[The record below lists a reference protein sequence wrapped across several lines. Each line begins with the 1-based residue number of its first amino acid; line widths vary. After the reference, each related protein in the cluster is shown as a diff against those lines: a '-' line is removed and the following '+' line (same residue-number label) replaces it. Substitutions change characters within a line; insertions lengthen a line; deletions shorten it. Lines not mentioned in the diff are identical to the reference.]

1 MGEKRYIISDAS
13 KLIDAES
20 HVLRYWEDELEIN
33 IPRNELGH
41 RYYTNFHIQL
51 LKSVKDLKDQG
62 FQLKAIKMLLP
73 ELTSGDGVNLD
84 SISIMKEELNNRV
97 DTLSNTSTSISKEN
111 KLEQFQLIV
120 GRMVSKAMQENN
132 AVLCKD
138 VSDKVSENVLK
149 GIDYLVRVQEEKEE
163 ERFRKIDELIRNY
176 QKGLKETA
184 LTTDKFKGSRK
195 QSKFYKKNKRVL

>member
-20 HVLRYWEDELEIN
+20 HVLRYWEDELEVD

-51 LKSVKDLKDQG
+51 LKRVKDLKEQG

-73 ELTSGDGVNLD
+73 ELTAGDGVSMD
-84 SISIMKEELNNRV
+84 SISIMKEELSNRI
-97 DTLSNTSTSISKEN
+97 DNLSKPSNSLNKDN
-111 KLEQFQLIV
+111 KLEQFQLIIA
-120 GRMVSKAMQENN
+120 SIITKAMQENN
-132 AVLCKD
+132 SVLTKD
-138 VSDKVSENVLK
+138 VSEKVSENVLK
-149 GIDYLVRVQEEKEE
+149 EIDYLVRMQEEKEE
-163 ERFRKIDELIRNY
+163 ERFRRIDELIRNY
-176 QKGLKETA
+176 QNGLKETA
-184 LTTDKFKGSRK
+184 LTTDRFKVPKK